1 MRKAYWCVQSVST
14 TRSWDFL
21 MPLKNGSRLPLRR
34 EVFGCEKLK
43 NYLHP
48 QQHFVELIMP
58 NS

>member
-1 MRKAYWCVQSVST
+1 
-14 TRSWDFL
+14 